1 MALFGRNK
9 VERGAAYVQAERVLN
24 QTVAFCKSVLEY
36 VDGTSEAE
44 QSMIAEVRDKLSNAE
59 RLMERLQ
66 EGSLDPQMCTT
77 MGFALTFNQLLEIVE
92 KLDGSTPAEAEMISA
107 AKAQIQ
113 TALQAGYAPAVELQ
127 QQGKLPV

>member
-9 VERGAAYVQAERVLN
+9 VERTAEYVQAERVLN
-24 QTVAFCKSVLEY
+24 QTEAFCKSVLEY

-44 QSMIAEVRDKLSNAE
+44 QKMVAEVRDKLSNAE

-66 EGSLDPQMCTT
+66 EGSLDPRMCTT
-77 MGFALTFNQLLEIVE
+77 MGFSLTFNQLLEIVE
-92 KLDGSTPAEAEMISA
+92 KLDGSTPAEAEMINA

-127 QQGKLPV
+127 QQGKLPL

>member
-9 VERGAAYVQAERVLN
+9 VERTAAYVQAERVLN

-44 QSMIAEVRDKLSNAE
+44 QKMVAEVNDKLSNAE

-77 MGFALTFNQLLEIVE
+77 MGFALTFNQLLEIVY

-113 TALQAGYAPAVELQ
+113 TALQAGYGPAVELQ
-127 QQGKLPV
+127 QQGKLPQ